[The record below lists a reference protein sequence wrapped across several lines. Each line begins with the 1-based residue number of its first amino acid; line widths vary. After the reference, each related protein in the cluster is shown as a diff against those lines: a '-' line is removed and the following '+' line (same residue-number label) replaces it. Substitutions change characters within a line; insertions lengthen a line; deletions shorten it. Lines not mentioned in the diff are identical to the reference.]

1 MLLYS
6 TATFLFFRPMLL
18 TYFARTIPP
27 QRLDSIRT
35 LTIYWERSFWSASES
50 YAGAAKAEKEW
61 IEAWQLIA
69 AMKYL
74 LRLRVGLQRRKF
86 ETVEARRKVVEPM
99 MSVIGPRIF
108 ELILPLEDEG
118 HWNFLEGAPFKIVS
132 EFSNS
137 N

>member
-1 MLLYS
+1 
-6 TATFLFFRPMLL
+6 MLL